1 MNNYQNLCFDYGGT
15 LDTGGI
21 HWADF
26 LWQEYQYHHVPVTH
40 EAFYQAYVHTE
51 RYLGQHDVIHPNH
64 TFRETL
70 GIKVQ
75 MQIHKLLLEEG
86 LLHNGDENDIAKRI
100 VASSYQRVLAV
111 LEHSIP
117 IMQSLSKNH
126 TLVLVSN
133 FYGNLHTVLR
143 EFHLDSYFKDV
154 VESAAVGI
162 RKPDSAIYQL
172 ALRRNHLRPEDTLVI
187 GDSLKNDILPAHSL
201 GIHTVWLAPSATEIP
216 SEVNYHITDLKE
228 MLMFNYS

>member
-51 RYLGQHDVIHPNH
+51 RYLGLHDVIHSNH

-70 GIKVQ
+70 SIKVQ
-75 MQIHKLLLEEG
+75 LQLHELLSEEQLNSERNDAKL
-86 LLHNGDENDIAKRI
+86 I
-100 VASSYQRVLAV
+100 VDSSYQRVLAV
-111 LEHSIP
+111 LDDVRPVLE
-117 IMQSLSKNH
+117 SLSKSH

-133 FYGNLHTVLR
+133 FYGNLHTVLH

-154 VESAAVGI
+154 VESATVGI

>member
-51 RYLGQHDVIHPNH
+51 RYLGQHDVIHPEH

-70 GIKVQ
+70 SIKVQ
-75 MQIHKLLLEEG
+75 LQLHELLSEEQLNSERNDAKL
-86 LLHNGDENDIAKRI
+86 I
-100 VASSYQRVLAV
+100 VDSSYQRVLAV
-111 LEHSIP
+111 LEHFRP
-117 IMQSLSKNH
+117 ILQSLSKNH

-133 FYGNLHTVLR
+133 FYGNLNTVLR
-143 EFHLDSYFKDV
+143 EFHLDTYFKDV

-201 GIHTVWLAPSATEIP
+201 GIHTVWLAPSATDIP

-228 MLMFNYS
+228 LLMLNYSS

>member
-51 RYLGQHDVIHPNH
+51 RYLEQHDVIHPNH

-70 GIKVQ
+70 SIKVQ
-75 MQIHKLLLEEG
+75 LQLHELLSEEQLNSERNDAKL
-86 LLHNGDENDIAKRI
+86 I
-100 VASSYQRVLAV
+100 VDSSYQRVLAV
-111 LEHSIP
+111 LDDVRPVLE
-117 IMQSLSKNH
+117 SLSKSH

-143 EFHLDSYFKDV
+143 EFHLDTYFKDV

-201 GIHTVWLAPSATEIP
+201 GIHTVWLAPSATDIP

-228 MLMFNYS
+228 MLMLNYSS

>member
-26 LWQEYQYHHVPVTH
+26 LWQEYQEHHVPVTH
-40 EAFYQAYVHTE
+40 GAFYQAYVHTE
-51 RYLGQHDVIHPNH
+51 RYLGQHDVIQPNH

-70 GIKVQ
+70 SIKVQ
-75 MQIHKLLLEEG
+75 LQLHELLSEEQLNSERYDEKL
-86 LLHNGDENDIAKRI
+86 I
-100 VASSYQRVLAV
+100 VDSSYQRVLAV
-111 LEHSIP
+111 LYDVRP
-117 IMQSLSKNH
+117 ILQSLSKNH

-143 EFHLDSYFKDV
+143 EFQLDSYFKDV

-172 ALRRNHLRPEDTLVI
+172 ALSRNHLRPEDTLVI

-201 GIHTVWLAPSATEIP
+201 GIHTVWLAPTVTDIP
-216 SEVNYHITDLKE
+216 SEVNYHIADLKE
-228 MLMFNYS
+228 MIMLNYS

>member
-1 MNNYQNLCFDYGGT
+1 MNNYQNLFFDYGGT

-26 LWQEYQYHHVPVTH
+26 LWQEYQQHHVPVTQ
-40 EAFYQAYVHTE
+40 EAFYQSYVRTE
-51 RYLGQHDVIHPNH
+51 RYLGQHDVIHPEH

-70 GIKVQ
+70 SIKVQ
-75 MQIHKLLLEEG
+75 MQLHVLISEG
-86 LLHNGDENDIAKRI
+86 LLDTKDDNDIANRI

-111 LEHSIP
+111 LEHSRP
-117 IMQSLSKNH
+117 ILQSLSKNH

-133 FYGNLHTVLR
+133 FYGNLNTVLR
-143 EFHLDSYFKDV
+143 EFHLDTYFKDV

-201 GIHTVWLAPSATEIP
+201 GIHTVWLAPSATDIP
-216 SEVNYHITDLKE
+216 SEVNYHIADLKE

>member
-26 LWQEYQYHHVPVTH
+26 LWQEYQKHHVPVTH
-40 EAFYQAYVHTE
+40 EAFCQAYVHTE
-51 RYLGQHDVIHPNH
+51 RYMGQHDVIHSEH
-64 TFRETL
+64 TFHETL
-70 GIKVQ
+70 SIKVQ
-75 MQIHKLLLEEG
+75 MQLHKLLSEEQ
-86 LLHNGDENDIAKRI
+86 LHMKDENDVAEPI
-100 VASSYQRVLAV
+100 VTSSYQRVLAV
-111 LEHSIP
+111 LDHARP
-117 IMQSLSKNH
+117 ILQSLAKNH

-143 EFHLDSYFKDV
+143 EFHLDTYFKDV

-172 ALRRNHLRPEDTLVI
+172 ALNRNHLRSENTLVI
-187 GDSLKNDILPAHSL
+187 GDSLKNDIFPAHSL
-201 GIHTVWLAPSATEIP
+201 GIHTVWLAPFSTDVHP
-216 SEVNYHITDLKE
+216 EVNYHISDLKE
-228 MLMFNYS
+228 LLIINNS